1 MKKLLA
7 FASAALLMVG
17 CHDDS
22 SIETIAGEGAMKIC
36 ATASGE
42 VITKAGE
49 ESGVMVDVPQIAD
62 FALKI
67 TGNNFEKSWDSVSDY
82 DFESERYTAGKYNVS
97 IEYGDATAEG
107 YNVPYFYALQEVE
120 VLDRNRTT
128 NVELVATVGNAI
140 VEVVTTENFRGYF
153 PQHKFTMTTASNTFE
168 LKENDDEL
176 LFVAPQENV
185 AIDCTCIRQSNLAS
199 GKEETLATQYIQTV
213 KARTRYIVT
222 YDLRSAGNVTITVTL
237 NETIIDTFEVE
248 VELNENA

>member
-17 CHDDS
+17 CHDDN
-22 SIETIAGEGAMKIC
+22 SIQTVAGEGTMRIN

-42 VITKAGE
+42 IITKTGT
-49 ESGVMVDVPQIAD
+49 ESGMMVDVPQISD
-62 FALKI
+62 FSLKI
-67 TGNNFEKSWDSVSDY
+67 TGNNFEKSWDSVSNY
-82 DFESERYTAGKYNVS
+82 DFETERYVAGNYNVS
-97 IEYGDATAEG
+97 IEYGDIAVEG
-107 YNVPYFYALQEVE
+107 YNVPYFYTSESVE

-176 LFVAPQENV
+176 LFIAPQENV
-185 AIDCTCIRQSNLAS
+185 AIDCTCIRQSNIAS
-199 GKEETLATQYIQTV
+199 GKEESLATQYIPTV
-213 KARTRYIVT
+213 NARTRYIVT
-222 YDLRSAGNVTITVTL
+222 YDLKSAGNVTITVTL
-237 NETIIDTFEVE
+237 NETIIDTFDVD